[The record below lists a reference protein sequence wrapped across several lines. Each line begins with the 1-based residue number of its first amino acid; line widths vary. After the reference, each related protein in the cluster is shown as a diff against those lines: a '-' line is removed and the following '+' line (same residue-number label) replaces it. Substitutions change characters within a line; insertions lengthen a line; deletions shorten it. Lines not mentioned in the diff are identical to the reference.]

1 MSNRRL
7 AIDAI
12 SKSLKGKAKKV
23 KGKAKATIGGLTEDR
38 LLQAEGR
45 MDEVKGALL
54 ETVGKVERKIARKL

>member
-7 AIDAI
+7 AIDGI
-12 SKSLKGKAKKV
+12 KKSLKGKAKQV
-23 KGKAKATIGGLTEDR
+23 KGKAKATVGGLTDDR

-45 MDEVKGALL
+45 MDEVKGVIL